1 MIYNAVDIYSMILVA
16 FAVMSW
22 FPGAYESSLG
32 RWIVALV
39 KPVLAPLQR
48 LPLQIAGLD
57 LSVSVAIVL
66 LRFLGANLV
75 RFHGDDRMN
84 KSDLSAFLHRRSSIS

>member
-1 MIYNAVDIYSMILVA
+1 MIFLIRMIYNAVDIYSLILVA

-48 LPLQIAGLD
+48 LPLQIAGRD
-57 LSVSVAIVL
+57 LSVWVAIVL
-66 LRFLGANLV
+66 VRFLGENLV
-75 RFHGDDRMN
+75 RFLAMIG
-84 KSDLSAFLHRRSSIS
+84 

>member
-1 MIYNAVDIYSMILVA
+1 MIFLIRMIYNAVDIYSLILVA

-22 FPGAYESSLG
+22 FPGAYEFSLG

-57 LSVSVAIVL
+57 LSVWVAIVL
-66 LRFLGANLV
+66 VRFLGENLV
-75 RFHGDDRMN
+75 RFLAMIG
-84 KSDLSAFLHRRSSIS
+84 

>member
-1 MIYNAVDIYSMILVA
+1 MIFLIRMIYNAVDIYSLILVV

-57 LSVSVAIVL
+57 LSVWVAIVL
-66 LRFLGANLV
+66 VRFLGENLV
-75 RFHGDDRMN
+75 RFLAMIG
-84 KSDLSAFLHRRSSIS
+84 

>member
-1 MIYNAVDIYSMILVA
+1 MIFLICMIYNAVDIYSLILVA

-57 LSVSVAIVL
+57 LSVWVAIVL
-66 LRFLGANLV
+66 VRFLGENLV
-75 RFHGDDRMN
+75 RFLAMIG
-84 KSDLSAFLHRRSSIS
+84 

>member
-1 MIYNAVDIYSMILVA
+1 MIFFFFFFYNAVDIYSLFLVA

-57 LSVSVAIVL
+57 LSVWVAIVL
-66 LRFLGANLV
+66 VRFLGENLV
-75 RFHGDDRMN
+75 RFLAMIG
-84 KSDLSAFLHRRSSIS
+84 

>member
-1 MIYNAVDIYSMILVA
+1 MIFLIRMIYNAVDIYSLILVA

-39 KPVLAPLQR
+39 KTVLAPLQR

-57 LSVSVAIVL
+57 LSVWVAIVL
-66 LRFLGANLV
+66 VRFLGENLV
-75 RFHGDDRMN
+75 RFLAMIG
-84 KSDLSAFLHRRSSIS
+84 

>member
-1 MIYNAVDIYSMILVA
+1 MIFLIRMIYNAVDIYSLILVA

-48 LPLQIAGLD
+48 LPLQLAGLD
-57 LSVSVAIVL
+57 LSVWVAIVL
-66 LRFLGANLV
+66 IRFLGENLV
-75 RFHGDDRMN
+75 RFLAMIG
-84 KSDLSAFLHRRSSIS
+84 

>member
-1 MIYNAVDIYSMILVA
+1 MIFLIRMIYNAVDIYFLILVV

-57 LSVSVAIVL
+57 LSVWVAIVL
-66 LRFLGANLV
+66 VRFLGENLV
-75 RFHGDDRMN
+75 RFLAMIG
-84 KSDLSAFLHRRSSIS
+84 

>member
-1 MIYNAVDIYSMILVA
+1 MIFLIRMIYNAVDIYSLILVA

-57 LSVSVAIVL
+57 LSVWVAIVL
-66 LRFLGANLV
+66 VRFLGENLV
-75 RFHGDDRMN
+75 C
-84 KSDLSAFLHRRSSIS
+84 FLAMIG

>member
-1 MIYNAVDIYSMILVA
+1 MIFLIRMIYNAVDIYSLILVA

-32 RWIVALV
+32 RWVVALV
-39 KPVLAPLQR
+39 KPVLSPLQR

-57 LSVSVAIVL
+57 LSVWVAIVL
-66 LRFLGANLV
+66 VRFLGENLV
-75 RFHGDDRMN
+75 RFLAMIG
-84 KSDLSAFLHRRSSIS
+84 

>member
-1 MIYNAVDIYSMILVA
+1 MIFLIRMIYNAVDIYSLILVA

-22 FPGAYESSLG
+22 FPGAYESGLG

-57 LSVSVAIVL
+57 LSVWVAIVL
-66 LRFLGANLV
+66 VRFLGENLV
-75 RFHGDDRMN
+75 RFLAMIG
-84 KSDLSAFLHRRSSIS
+84 

>member
-1 MIYNAVDIYSMILVA
+1 MIFLIRMIYNAVDIYSLILVA

-57 LSVSVAIVL
+57 LSVWLAIILV
-66 LRFLGANLV
+66 RFLGENLV
-75 RFHGDDRMN
+75 RFLAMIG
-84 KSDLSAFLHRRSSIS
+84 

>member
-1 MIYNAVDIYSMILVA
+1 MIFLIRMIYNAVDIYSLILVA
-16 FAVMSW
+16 FAIMSW

-57 LSVSVAIVL
+57 LSVWVAIVL
-66 LRFLGANLV
+66 IRFLGENLV
-75 RFHGDDRMN
+75 RFLAMIG
-84 KSDLSAFLHRRSSIS
+84 

>member
-1 MIYNAVDIYSMILVA
+1 MIFLIRMIYNAVDIYSLILVA

-22 FPGAYESSLG
+22 FPGAYESSSG

-57 LSVSVAIVL
+57 LSIWVAIVL
-66 LRFLGANLV
+66 IRFLGENLV
-75 RFHGDDRMN
+75 RFLAMIG
-84 KSDLSAFLHRRSSIS
+84 

>member
-1 MIYNAVDIYSMILVA
+1 MIFLIRLIYNAVDIYSLILVA

-39 KPVLAPLQR
+39 KPVSCSFATP
-48 LPLQIAGLD
+48 ASTD
-57 LSVSVAIVL
+57 S
-66 LRFLGANLV
+66 
-75 RFHGDDRMN
+75 
-84 KSDLSAFLHRRSSIS
+84 RS

>member
-1 MIYNAVDIYSMILVA
+1 MIFLIRMIYNAVDIYSLILVA
-16 FAVMSW
+16 FAVISW

-57 LSVSVAIVL
+57 LSVWVAIVL
-66 LRFLGANLV
+66 IRFLGENLV
-75 RFHGDDRMN
+75 RFLAMIG
-84 KSDLSAFLHRRSSIS
+84 

>member
-1 MIYNAVDIYSMILVA
+1 MIFLIRMIYNAVDIYSLILVA

-22 FPGAYESSLG
+22 FPGAYEASLG

-57 LSVSVAIVL
+57 LSVWVAIVL
-66 LRFLGANLV
+66 IRFLGENLV
-75 RFHGDDRMN
+75 RFLAMIG
-84 KSDLSAFLHRRSSIS
+84 

>member
-1 MIYNAVDIYSMILVA
+1 MIFLIRMIYNAVDIYSLILVA

-39 KPVLAPLQR
+39 KPVHAPLQR

-57 LSVSVAIVL
+57 LSVWVAIVL
-66 LRFLGANLV
+66 VRFLGENLV
-75 RFHGDDRMN
+75 RFLAMIG
-84 KSDLSAFLHRRSSIS
+84 

>member
-1 MIYNAVDIYSMILVA
+1 MIFLIRMIYNAVDIYSLILVA

-48 LPLQIAGLD
+48 LPLQRAGLD
-57 LSVSVAIVL
+57 LSVWVAIVL
-66 LRFLGANLV
+66 IRFLGENLV
-75 RFHGDDRMN
+75 RFLAMIG
-84 KSDLSAFLHRRSSIS
+84 

>member
-1 MIYNAVDIYSMILVA
+1 MIFLIRMIYNAVDIYSLILVA

-39 KPVLAPLQR
+39 KPVLARLQR

-57 LSVSVAIVL
+57 LSVWVAIVL
-66 LRFLGANLV
+66 VRFLGENLV
-75 RFHGDDRMN
+75 RFLAMIG
-84 KSDLSAFLHRRSSIS
+84 

>member
-1 MIYNAVDIYSMILVA
+1 MIFLIRMIYNAVDIYSLILVA

-39 KPVLAPLQR
+39 KPVLSPLQR

-57 LSVSVAIVL
+57 LSVWVAIVL
-66 LRFLGANLV
+66 IRFLGESLV
-75 RFHGDDRMN
+75 RFLAMIG
-84 KSDLSAFLHRRSSIS
+84 

>member
-1 MIYNAVDIYSMILVA
+1 MIFLIRMIHNAVDIYSLILVA

-57 LSVSVAIVL
+57 LSIWVAIVL
-66 LRFLGANLV
+66 IRFLGENLV
-75 RFHGDDRMN
+75 RFLAMIG
-84 KSDLSAFLHRRSSIS
+84 

>member
-1 MIYNAVDIYSMILVA
+1 MIFLIRMIYNAVDIYCLILVA

-57 LSVSVAIVL
+57 LSVWVAIVL
-66 LRFLGANLV
+66 VRFLGENLV
-75 RFHGDDRMN
+75 RFLAMIG
-84 KSDLSAFLHRRSSIS
+84 

>member
-1 MIYNAVDIYSMILVA
+1 MIFLIRMIYNAVDIYSLILVA

-39 KPVLAPLQR
+39 KSVLAPLQR

-57 LSVSVAIVL
+57 LSVWVAIVL
-66 LRFLGANLV
+66 VRFLGENLV
-75 RFHGDDRMN
+75 RFLAMIG
-84 KSDLSAFLHRRSSIS
+84 

>member
-1 MIYNAVDIYSMILVA
+1 MIFLIRLIYNAVDIYSLILVA

-39 KPVLAPLQR
+39 KPVLTPLQR

-57 LSVSVAIVL
+57 LSIWVAIVL
-66 LRFLGANLV
+66 IRFLGENLV
-75 RFHGDDRMN
+75 RFLAMIG
-84 KSDLSAFLHRRSSIS
+84 

>member
-1 MIYNAVDIYSMILVA
+1 MIFLIRMIYNAVDIYSLILLA

-22 FPGAYESSLG
+22 FSGAYESSLG

-57 LSVSVAIVL
+57 LSVWVAIVL
-66 LRFLGANLV
+66 VRFLGENLV
-75 RFHGDDRMN
+75 RFLAMIG
-84 KSDLSAFLHRRSSIS
+84 

>member
-1 MIYNAVDIYSMILVA
+1 MIFLIRLIYNAVDIYSLILVA

-32 RWIVALV
+32 RWIIALV

-57 LSVSVAIVL
+57 LSVWLAIVL
-66 LRFLGANLV
+66 VRFLGENLV
-75 RFHGDDRMN
+75 RFLAMMG
-84 KSDLSAFLHRRSSIS
+84 

>member
-1 MIYNAVDIYSMILVA
+1 MIFLIRMIYNAVDIYSLILVA

-39 KPVLAPLQR
+39 KPVLTPLQR

-57 LSVSVAIVL
+57 LSVWVAIVL
-66 LRFLGANLV
+66 VRFLGENLV
-75 RFHGDDRMN
+75 RFLATIG
-84 KSDLSAFLHRRSSIS
+84 

>member
-1 MIYNAVDIYSMILVA
+1 MIFLIRMIYNAVDIYSLILVA

-39 KPVLAPLQR
+39 KPVVALLQR

-57 LSVSVAIVL
+57 LSVWVAIVL
-66 LRFLGANLV
+66 IRFLGENLV
-75 RFHGDDRMN
+75 RFLAMIG
-84 KSDLSAFLHRRSSIS
+84 

>member
-1 MIYNAVDIYSMILVA
+1 MIFLIRMIYNAVDIYSLILVA

-39 KPVLAPLQR
+39 KPVLSPLQR

-57 LSVSVAIVL
+57 LSVWVAIVL
-66 LRFLGANLV
+66 IRFLGENLV
-75 RFHGDDRMN
+75 RFLAMIG
-84 KSDLSAFLHRRSSIS
+84 

>member
-1 MIYNAVDIYSMILVA
+1 MIFLIRMIYNAVDIYSLILVD

-57 LSVSVAIVL
+57 LSVWVAIVL
-66 LRFLGANLV
+66 IRFLGENLV
-75 RFHGDDRMN
+75 RFLAMIG
-84 KSDLSAFLHRRSSIS
+84 

>member
-1 MIYNAVDIYSMILVA
+1 MIFFIRMIYNAVDIYSLILVA

-48 LPLQIAGLD
+48 LPLQVAGLD
-57 LSVSVAIVL
+57 LSIWVAIVL
-66 LRFLGANLV
+66 IRFLGENLV
-75 RFHGDDRMN
+75 RFLAMIG
-84 KSDLSAFLHRRSSIS
+84 

>member
-1 MIYNAVDIYSMILVA
+1 MIFLIRMIYNAVDIYSLILVA

-48 LPLQIAGLD
+48 LPLQIAGFD
-57 LSVSVAIVL
+57 LSVWVAIVL
-66 LRFLGANLV
+66 IRFLGENLV
-75 RFHGDDRMN
+75 RFLAMIG
-84 KSDLSAFLHRRSSIS
+84 

>member
-1 MIYNAVDIYSMILVA
+1 MIFLIRMIYNAADIYSLILVA

-57 LSVSVAIVL
+57 LSVWVAIVL
-66 LRFLGANLV
+66 VRFLGENLV
-75 RFHGDDRMN
+75 RFLAMIG
-84 KSDLSAFLHRRSSIS
+84 

>member
-1 MIYNAVDIYSMILVA
+1 MIFLIRMIYNAVDIYSLILGA

-57 LSVSVAIVL
+57 LSVWVAIVL
-66 LRFLGANLV
+66 VRFLGENLV
-75 RFHGDDRMN
+75 RFLAMIG
-84 KSDLSAFLHRRSSIS
+84 

>member
-1 MIYNAVDIYSMILVA
+1 MIFLIRMIYNAVDIYSLILVA

-39 KPVLAPLQR
+39 KPVLPPLQR

-57 LSVSVAIVL
+57 LSVWVAIVL
-66 LRFLGANLV
+66 VRFLGENLV
-75 RFHGDDRMN
+75 RFLAMIG
-84 KSDLSAFLHRRSSIS
+84 

>member
-1 MIYNAVDIYSMILVA
+1 MIFLIRMIYNAVDIYSLILVA

-48 LPLQIAGLD
+48 LPLQVAGLD
-57 LSVSVAIVL
+57 LSIWVAIVL
-66 LRFLGANLV
+66 IRFLGENLV
-75 RFHGDDRMN
+75 RFLAMIG
-84 KSDLSAFLHRRSSIS
+84 

>member
-1 MIYNAVDIYSMILVA
+1 MIFLIRMIYNAVDIYSLILVA

-39 KPVLAPLQR
+39 KPVFAPLQR

-57 LSVSVAIVL
+57 LSVWVAIVL
-66 LRFLGANLV
+66 VRFLGENLV
-75 RFHGDDRMN
+75 RFLAMIG
-84 KSDLSAFLHRRSSIS
+84 

>member
-1 MIYNAVDIYSMILVA
+1 MIFLIRMIYNAVDIYSLILVA

-39 KPVLAPLQR
+39 KPVLTPLQR

-57 LSVSVAIVL
+57 LSVLVAIVL
-66 LRFLGANLV
+66 VRFLGENLV
-75 RFHGDDRMN
+75 RFLAMIG
-84 KSDLSAFLHRRSSIS
+84 